1 MEKKGGLMEWLD
13 KRLAVNALWRVLM
26 SEYYIPKNINWLW
39 SSGVLTILVFVI
51 LVVSGIFV
59 LMYYKPD
66 AKLAFDS
73 VNKTLMM
80 DVSFGWVFRHTH
92 AVAASIMFL
101 VLFIH
106 MGRGIYYGS
115 YKAPREVLWVTGFIL
130 FVLMSATA
138 FTGYLLPWGQ
148 MSYWAAQTITT
159 LFSKIP
165 FIGPDLVVWIRG
177 NYIVADAT
185 LTRFFALHVT
195 LLPALIAIFTA
206 VHLYALRIVGSNN
219 EDGIPMTKEEKKE
232 KGIPF
237 WPVFMSKEYFIM
249 SLFLFF
255 FFYLVFFNYNFAMD
269 PINFQPANYLQTP
282 PHIYPEWYF
291 LSFYEVLRGF
301 FFSQNLGLIA
311 FVLSMF
317 IPLFLPWLDTSPYP
331 YVSGKHRPLFKI
343 MWWIF
348 VADFVALTI
357 LGKLPPTGL
366 FAWLGFITSII
377 YFLFFFSLPIIS
389 AIEKRKA
396 ASGGGQ

>member
-1 MEKKGGLMEWLD
+1 MEKKGGFMEWLD
-13 KRLAVNALWRVLM
+13 KRLAINAVWRIMM
-26 SEYYIPKNINWLW
+26 SEYYLPKNINFLW
-39 SSGVLTILVFVI
+39 SFGVLTMLVFVI
-51 LVVSGIFV
+51 LIVSGIFL

-66 AKLAFDS
+66 ANLAFDS
-73 VNKTLMM
+73 VNKTIMM
-80 DVSFGWVFRHTH
+80 DVEFGWVFRHTH

-106 MGRGIYYGS
+106 IARGMYYGS
-115 YKAPREVLWVTGFIL
+115 YKAPREVVWITGFLL

-159 LFSKIP
+159 LFEKIP

-185 LTRFFALHVT
+185 LTRFFALHVVFLP
-195 LLPALIAIFTA
+195 LLLIVVTAI
-206 VHLYALRIVGSNN
+206 HLYAVRIVGSNN
-219 EDGIPMTKEEKKE
+219 EDGIPMTKEEKKV

-237 WPVFMSKEYFIM
+237 WPVFMAKEYFVM
-249 SLFLFF
+249 SVFLLF
-255 FFYLVFFNYNFAMD
+255 FFYLVFFNYSFAMD

-291 LSFYEVLRGF
+291 LAFYEVLRGF

-311 FVLSMF
+311 FVASMF
-317 IPLFLPWLDTSPYP
+317 IILFMPWLDTSPI
-331 YVSGKHRPLFKI
+331 VSGKHRPLYKI
-343 MWWIF
+343 AFWVFIF
-348 VADFVALTI
+348 DFLFLTI

-366 FAWLGFITSII
+366 FAWLGFVGSIVF
-377 YFLFFFSLPIIS
+377 FLFFASLPIIS
-389 AIEKRKA
+389 KIEKSKVQRV
-396 ASGGGQ
+396 GR